1 MFYPI
6 LNTNIFSH
14 QRDGS
19 FSWKFVLL
27 HSATLLVEVSSNRR
41 VDLSEETS
49 LKFPQKKK
57 RNIIVRFDKRNN
69 FKPKIITNK
78 FLHLNF
84 SLCQWIKKWHTDNQ
98 IAINR
103 QFFNI
108 YIFILLFLHFL
119 FTLQKKK
126 KESQCH
132 KISITPYLQSWFR
145 LIRRHCSLFTARLRG
160 LHSMNLQ
167 QRETKLSSFNRPI

>member
-1 MFYPI
+1 M
-6 LNTNIFSH
+6 
-14 QRDGS
+14 DGS

-78 FLHLNF
+78 FLHLKF
-84 SLCQWIKKWHTDNQ
+84 SLCQWIKKWHTNNQ

-126 KESQCH
+126 KKERITVSQNFD
-132 KISITPYLQSWFR
+132 Y
-145 LIRRHCSLFTARLRG
+145 SLFTILIPPDSQT
-160 LHSMNLQ
+160 LFIVHS
-167 QRETKLSSFNRPI
+167 

>member
-78 FLHLNF
+78 FLHLKF
-84 SLCQWIKKWHTDNQ
+84 SLCQWIKKWHTNNQ

-126 KESQCH
+126 KKERITVSQNFD
-132 KISITPYLQSWFR
+132 Y
-145 LIRRHCSLFTARLRG
+145 SLFTILIPPDSQT
-160 LHSMNLQ
+160 LFIVHS
-167 QRETKLSSFNRPI
+167 

>member
-1 MFYPI
+1 M
-6 LNTNIFSH
+6 
-14 QRDGS
+14 DGS

-78 FLHLNF
+78 FLHLKF
-84 SLCQWIKKWHTDNQ
+84 SLCQWIKKWHTNNQ

-119 FTLQKKK
+119 FTLQKKKKK